1 MVYLKRA
8 TLNLRVTVEC
18 DILQESHIV
27 QCDNVQLSNSRHKIC
42 LFQGRILVTLQFSYQ
57 KGLKK

>member
-1 MVYLKRA
+1 M
-8 TLNLRVTVEC
+8 NLRVTVKC

-27 QCDNVQLSNSRHKIC
+27 QCDNVQLSNSRHKIF